1 MSEAPVGIAGTFAC
15 VCLPIKQR
23 KRVEFGPD
31 PFFFLRLDME
41 DCELEGCVLCSGDG
55 CKLSPNSL

>member
-23 KRVEFGPD
+23 SVWNLD
-31 PFFFLRLDME
+31 QILFFLRLDME
-41 DCELEGCVLCSGDG
+41 DCELKGCVLCSGDG